1 MPSERALPS
10 APTTPDPADPE
21 SSSMA
26 EYCYVMKGLTKTVP
40 GGKEVLSNIWLS
52 FFPGAKIGVIG
63 PNGAGKST
71 LLKIMAG
78 VDTSFEGEAWPAK
91 GMSVGFLP
99 QEPELDPERSVRDN
113 VLAGLGEVAGLVPR
127 YNELAAKLGEPLEDD
142 ELQRVYEEMASV
154 QDAIDAAD
162 AWDLD
167 RTIEVAMDA
176 LRVPDADDPTTLSGG
191 EKRRAAL
198 CRLLLSKPDILL
210 LDEPTNHLDAE
221 SVAWLQRTLKDYA
234 GMVVSITHDRY
245 FLDEVAE
252 WILELDRGK
261 GYPYQGNYSGWL
273 EQKRERLRQEERE
286 ESAQQR
292 QLAEE
297 ADWVKRSPE
306 GRRTKAKARI
316 QAYETLLQRER
327 PKQVTK
333 PTIMIPDGPRLGD
346 VVVEADG
353 VLKGFGDK
361 LLYEDLT
368 FSLPP
373 GGIVGIIGPNGA
385 GKTTLF
391 KMIVTAAGQA
401 GLLDGPLEPDEG
413 QLRVGDTVALSY
425 VDQSRAALDPG
436 RSVFEEITG
445 GVDWVQLGRTEMAS
459 RAYVAAFGFKG
470 GEQQKEVGKC
480 SGGERNRI
488 HLAKLLQQEANLL
501 LLDEPTN
508 DLDVDTLRSLEEAML
523 DFAGCA
529 VITSHD
535 RWFLDRVATHILAFE
550 GDSEAT
556 WFPGGYSEYEE
567 DLRRRKGDEALQPH
581 RLKYKPLTRRTA

>member
-1 MPSERALPS
+1 
-10 APTTPDPADPE
+10 
-21 SSSMA
+21 
-26 EYCYVMKGLTKTVP
+26 MKGLTKTVP

-52 FFPGAKIGVIG
+52 FYPGAKIGVIG

-71 LLKIMAG
+71 LMKIMAG
-78 VDTSFEGEAWPAK
+78 IDTSFEGEAWPAK

-99 QEPELDPERSVRDN
+99 QEPELDPDSSVRDN
-113 VLAGLGEVAGLVPR
+113 VLAGLGEVAALVPR
-127 YNELAAKLGEPLEDD
+127 YNELAAKLGEPLDDD
-142 ELQRVYEEMASV
+142 ELQRVYEVMASV

-167 RTIEVAMDA
+167 RHIEVAMDA
-176 LRVPDADDPTTLSGG
+176 LRVPGADDPTTLSGG
-191 EKRRAAL
+191 EVRRAAL

-221 SVAWLQRTLKDYA
+221 SVAWLQRHLRDYA

-261 GYPYQGNYSGWL
+261 GFPFEGNYSGWL
-273 EQKRERLRQEERE
+273 EQKRARLAQEERE
-286 ESAQQR
+286 ESARQR

-297 ADWVKRSPE
+297 AEWVRRSPE
-306 GRRTKAKARI
+306 GRRAKAKARV
-316 QAYETLLQRER
+316 QAYETLLTKER

-333 PTIMIPDGPRLGD
+333 PVIMIPDGPRLGN

-353 VLKGFGDK
+353 VLKGFGDR
-361 LLYEDLT
+361 LLYEDLS

-391 KMIVTAAGQA
+391 RMIVTAAGEAQ
-401 GLLDGPLEPDEG
+401 LLGDGPEQPDEG
-413 QLRVGDTVALSY
+413 AIRVGDTVQLSY
-425 VDQSRAALDPG
+425 VDQSRDALAAD

-445 GVDWVQLGRTEMAS
+445 GGDWVQLSRTEMAS

-470 GEQQKEVGKC
+470 GEQQKPVGAC

-488 HLAKLLQQEANLL
+488 HLAKLLQHEANLL

-508 DLDVDTLRSLEEAML
+508 DLDVDTLRSLEEALL

-535 RWFLDRVATHILAFE
+535 RWFLDKVATHILAFE
-550 GDSEAT
+550 GDSEVT
-556 WFPGGYSEYEE
+556 WFPGGYSEYEQ

-581 RLKYKPLTRRTA
+581 RIKYRPLTRRTG